1 MSSGVVRSAGSTPR
15 TGALLA
21 LPIALL
27 LWVLPFHALTI
38 AFFFGV
44 LRSGMQATMIMA
56 AWKEGLAV
64 VLVMIV
70 LTRAVLSRGPGVGI
84 SAPDVAITS
93 LIALALFFALVE
105 NPLFAAGIP
114 PKVELFGFRSSV
126 FFMVLYY
133 VGRGVPEIG
142 ERSTYVKH
150 LFRVAVVVAAIGV
163 LERIF
168 ISPKMLVALGAAS
181 YMNDFLGLTVS
192 TAGNDWGLPSNYF
205 SVLGRHPVRRAG
217 SVFLGGQAFA
227 LPFLILMPAATA
239 WVFDTSRRLNGW
251 RLLGYIVIWAG
262 LLVTITRTTIIVCAL
277 QVLMYFII
285 SRTPTRVASAMLW
298 SGAVFLVA
306 LLAVPGLS
314 SFVLAT
320 ATFQTASSYSHVFD
334 WQRGFTAFF
343 DQPWGHGLGSS
354 DQVAARF
361 GRTPLTAD
369 NMFLGYAVD
378 MGALGL
384 LAYLVILFTIAYFAW
399 RLFKDG
405 SGKQHAEHGG
415 ASVVPA
421 HRRMVGATVL
431 LTTLGIALNGT
442 SSSPFNSVF
451 LAYNF
456 FLLAGAAVTAYQRRQ
471 KWQAQPQ
478 SV

>member
-1 MSSGVVRSAGSTPR
+1 MSSGVVARVDSTRR
-15 TGALLA
+15 TGGLLA

-44 LRSGMQATMIMA
+44 LRTGMQATMILA

-64 VLVMIV
+64 LLLTIVVM
-70 LTRAVLSRGPGVGI
+70 RAVLSRGPGVGI
-84 SAPDVAITS
+84 AAPDVAVTS
-93 LIALALFFALVE
+93 LIALAILFAMVE

-126 FFMVLYY
+126 FFMLLYY
-133 VGRGVPEIG
+133 VGRGIPDIG
-142 ERSTYVKH
+142 DRSTYVKH

-168 ISPKMLVALGAAS
+168 VSPKMLVALGAAS

-239 WVFDTSRRLNGW
+239 WVFDTSRRLNVW
-251 RLLGYIVIWAG
+251 CVLGYVVIWAG

-277 QVLMYFII
+277 QVLLYFLMV
-285 SRTPTRVASAMLW
+285 RRPTRVVAAGLW
-298 SGAVFLVA
+298 ALGIF
-306 LLAVPGLS
+306 LLAALVVPGLL

-378 MGALGL
+378 MGAIGL
-384 LAYLVILFTIAYFAW
+384 LAYLAILFTIGYFAW
-399 RLFKDG
+399 RLFKTSPTADM
-405 SGKQHAEHGG
+405 
-415 ASVVPA
+415 
-421 HRRMVGATVL
+421 RMVGATVV

-456 FLLAGAAVTAYQRRQ
+456 FLLAGSAVTAYQRRNESS
-471 KWQAQPQ
+471 P
-478 SV
+478 VHTLPG